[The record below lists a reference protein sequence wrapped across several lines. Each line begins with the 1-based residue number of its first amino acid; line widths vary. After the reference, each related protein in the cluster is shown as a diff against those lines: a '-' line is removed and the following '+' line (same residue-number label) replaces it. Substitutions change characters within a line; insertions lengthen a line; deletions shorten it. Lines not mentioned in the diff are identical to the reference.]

1 MNESLDI
8 SISKTSTRYFVEENH
23 TFPSV
28 SLGVF
33 VKSGSRYEEDKLGIA
48 HFIEHMVFKETKK
61 RSSFEISKAI
71 EGLGGEINA
80 YTSGEYSLFYVK
92 LLGKDIEVGF
102 DVLSDILTNPTFNKD
117 LLEKER
123 EVILEEIYEFYDD
136 PQDICQTEAL
146 RSLWGDSPL
155 SRNPLGTEESVRS
168 ITYEDI
174 VSYFKRFFVRD
185 NIFVSVVGDIET
197 HTAEALLDRYFKDF
211 RDGSVNLKT
220 EVAPYAFSEINFPK
234 DTAQLHLALTL
245 KGERSF
251 THESYL
257 HSIFTTALG
266 GNMSSRLFQKLREEN
281 GLVYTVYAYPVRL
294 TDTGGT
300 VVYASTLPKYGKTV
314 EDMMLEE
321 LDNVKEKGFSDE
333 EFVNAKNYLLG
344 SLVLGLESTSSR
356 MQKNGVSG
364 LMQGSIRTIDSI
376 IKEIEGITK
385 DEFDNYLKTFLE
397 SPHGIVRVG
406 KIDGKS

>member
-1 MNESLDI
+1 MSENLDI
-8 SISKTSTRYFVEENH
+8 SISKSDIKYFVEENH

-33 VKSGSRYEEDKLGIA
+33 VKSGSRYETDKLGIA

-61 RSSFEISKAI
+61 RSAFEISKAI
-71 EGLGGEINA
+71 ESLGGEINA
-80 YTSGEYSLFYVK
+80 YTSSEYSLFYVK

-102 DVLSDILTNPTFNKD
+102 DVLSDILTNPTFNKE

-174 VSYFKRFFVRD
+174 LSYFEHFFLKG
-185 NIFVSVVGDIET
+185 NIFISAVGDISQAK
-197 HTAEALLDRYFKDF
+197 AEELVEKYFKDF
-211 RDGSVNLKT
+211 RNGNNAVSIETV
-220 EVAPYAFSEINFPK
+220 PYKFLEINYPK
-234 DTAQLHLALTL
+234 ETAQLHLAITL
-245 KGERSF
+245 KGEKSF

-257 HSIFTTALG
+257 HSIFTVALG
-266 GNMSSRLFQKLREEN
+266 GNMSSRLFQKLREEH

-294 TDTGGT
+294 VDTGGT
-300 VVYASTLPKYGKTV
+300 VIYASTLPKYESVAK
-314 EDMMLEE
+314 EMILEE
-321 LDNVKEKGFSDE
+321 LNNIKEKGVKDE

-344 SLVLGLESTSSR
+344 SMILGLESTSSR

-364 LMQGSIRTIDSI
+364 LMQGYIRTVDSI
-376 IKEIEGITK
+376 IKEIEGIQK
-385 DEFDNYLKTFLE
+385 DEFDAYLKRLLDDTY
-397 SPHGIVRVG
+397 GIVRVG
-406 KIDGKS
+406 KIDG

>member
-1 MNESLDI
+1 MGENLEI
-8 SISKTSTRYFVEENH
+8 SISKNGIRYFVEENH

-33 VKSGSRYEEDKLGIA
+33 VKSGSRYETDKLGIA

-80 YTSGEYSLFYVK
+80 YTSSEYTLFYVK
-92 LLGKDIEVGF
+92 LLQKDIEVGF
-102 DVLSDILTNPTFNKD
+102 DVLSDILTNPTFNKE

-174 VSYFKRFFVRD
+174 VSYFENFFVKG
-185 NIFVSVVGDIET
+185 NIFISAVGDIDRLK
-197 HTAEALLDRYFKDF
+197 AEELVERYFKDF
-211 RDGSVNLKT
+211 KEGNKD
-220 EVAPYAFSEINFPK
+220 INAETVSYKFLDINYPK
-234 DTAQLHLALTL
+234 ETAQLHLAITL
-245 KGERSF
+245 KGEKSF

-257 HSIFTTALG
+257 HSIFTVALG
-266 GNMSSRLFQKLREEN
+266 GNMSSRLFQKLREEH
-281 GLVYTVYAYPVRL
+281 GLVYTIYAYPVRL
-294 TDTGGT
+294 VDTGGT
-300 VVYASTLPKYGKTV
+300 VIYASTLPKYEKV
-314 EDMMLEE
+314 AKEIIFEE
-321 LDNVKEKGFSDE
+321 LNSVKEKGFTHD

-344 SLVLGLESTSSR
+344 SMILGLESTSSR

-364 LMQGSIRTIDSI
+364 LMQGYIRSVEAI
-376 IKEIEGITK
+376 IKEIEGIEK
-385 DEFDNYLKTFLE
+385 DEFDSYLKNLLDGTY
-397 SPHGIVRVG
+397 GTVRVG
-406 KIDGKS
+406 KIDG

>member
-1 MNESLDI
+1 MNKTLNI
-8 SISKTSTRYFVEENH
+8 SQTDAFIKYFVEENH

-33 VKSGSRYEEDKLGIA
+33 VKSGSRYETNKLGIA
-48 HFIEHMVFKETKK
+48 HFIEHMVFKETKS
-61 RSSFEISKAI
+61 RSAFEISKAV

-80 YTSGEYSLFYVK
+80 YTSSEYSLFYVK

-102 DVLSDILTNPTFNKD
+102 DVLSDILKNPTFNKE

-146 RSLWGDSPL
+146 RSIWGDSPL
-155 SRNPLGTEESVRS
+155 SRNPLGSEESVRS

-174 VSYFKRFFVRD
+174 VAYFESFFTKG
-185 NIFVSVVGDIET
+185 NIFVSVVGDIDSNK
-197 HTAEALLDRYFKDF
+197 AEELLDKYFADF
-211 RDGSVNLKT
+211 REGIN
-220 EVAPYAFSEINFPK
+220 EVKIESTPYRFLEINYPK
-234 DTAQLHLALTL
+234 ETAQLHLAVTL

-281 GLVYTVYAYPVRL
+281 GLVYTVYSYPIRL

-300 VVYASTLPKYGKTV
+300 VIYASTLPKYENVTK
-314 EDMMLEE
+314 EIIFDE
-321 LDNVKEKGFSDE
+321 LNDIKEKGFKED

-364 LMQGSIRTIDSI
+364 LMQGRIRTIESI
-376 IKEIEGITK
+376 IEEIEAITK
-385 DEFDNYLKTFLE
+385 DEFDAYLKNLLE
-397 SPHGIVRVG
+397 GPFGMVRVG
-406 KIDGKS
+406 KIDG